1 MGTQTIAIVED
12 DRDLREMLSDFLGGQ
27 GFIIQTAPD
36 GASFRTL
43 LTDARPDLVIL
54 DIGLPD
60 DHGYRI
66 LEWMRQ
72 GEGDILPTI
81 IITGASTPR
90 DRSAGL
96 DLGADDYLCKPFD
109 LGELLSRV
117 RAVLRRAAPRPLP
130 PSSPAPDE
138 LHIRFGPWL
147 LKRDDRVLLHEP
159 DGRQVELT
167 AMEFDL
173 LSVMVQRPHQVLSRD
188 ELLMLAHTRKAE
200 PFDRAIDVRIT
211 RLRKKIEIN
220 PNHPGYIRTI
230 RGTGYLFHPE
240 GAV

>member
-1 MGTQTIAIVED
+1 MGAQSIAIVED
-12 DRDLREMLSDFLGGQ
+12 DPDLREMLTGFLEGH
-27 GFIIQTAPD
+27 GFAVLAAPD
-36 GASFRTL
+36 GASFRAL
-43 LTDARPDLVIL
+43 MAQGRPDLVIL

-60 DHGYRI
+60 DNGYRVMQW
-66 LEWMRQ
+66 LRERA
-72 GEGDILPTI
+72 DACPPI
-81 IITGASTPR
+81 IIVTGATSPR

-96 DLGADDYLCKPFD
+96 DLGADDYVCKPFD

-117 RAVLRRAAPRPLP
+117 RAVLRRAVPRPAAV
-130 PSSPAPDE
+130 PAAGD

-147 LKRDDRVLLHEP
+147 LKRDERVLMHEP
-159 DGRQVELT
+159 DQRIVDLT

-173 LSVMVQRPHQVLSRD
+173 LSVMVQRPNQVLSRD
-188 ELLMLAHTRKAE
+188 ELLQLAHTRKAE

-230 RGTGYLFHPE
+230 RGTGYMFHPE

>member
-1 MGTQTIAIVED
+1 MGTQMIAIVED
-12 DRDLREMLSDFLGGQ
+12 DSDLREMLTDFLGGH
-27 GFIIQTAPD
+27 GFQVQAAPD
-36 GASFRTL
+36 GARFRAL
-43 LTDARPDLVIL
+43 LASGRPDLVIL

-60 DHGYRI
+60 DNGYRI
-66 LEWMRQ
+66 LEWMQ
-72 GEGDILPTI
+72 EGGGSMLPTI
-81 IITGASTPR
+81 IITGASSPR

-117 RAVLRRAAPRPLP
+117 RAVLRRTTPRPAVT
-130 PSSPAPDE
+130 APGDQ
-138 LHIRFGPWL
+138 HFRFGPWL
-147 LKRDDRVLLHEP
+147 LKLDERVLVHEP
-159 DGRQVELT
+159 DGRPVDLT

-173 LSVMVQRPHQVLSRD
+173 LSVMVQRPDQVLSRD
-188 ELLMLAHTRKAE
+188 ELLQLAHTRKAE

-230 RGTGYLFHPE
+230 RGTGYMFHPE

>member
-1 MGTQTIAIVED
+1 MQTIAIVED
-12 DRDLREMLSDFLGGQ
+12 DDDLRGMLAEFLGGQ
-27 GFIIQTAPD
+27 GFDVQLAPD
-36 GASFRTL
+36 GASFRAL
-43 LTDARPDLVIL
+43 MDAGTPDLVIL

-60 DHGYRI
+60 DHGYTIMGWLR
-66 LEWMRQ
+66 ENRQ
-72 GEGDILPTI
+72 DSPPI
-81 IITGASTPR
+81 IITTGASSPR
-90 DRSAGL
+90 DRCAGL

-117 RAVLRRAAPRPLP
+117 RAVLRRTSRNAAP
-130 PSSPAPDE
+130 AVGND
-138 LHIRFGPWL
+138 LHVRFGPWL
-147 LKRDDRVLLHEP
+147 LKRDERVLVHEP
-159 DGRQVELT
+159 DGRVADLT

-173 LSVMVQRPHQVLSRD
+173 LSVMVQHPNRVLSRD
-188 ELLMLAHTRKAE
+188 ELLQLAHTRKGE

-230 RGTGYLFHPE
+230 RGTGYMFHPE

>member
-1 MGTQTIAIVED
+1 MSTQTIAIVED
-12 DRDLREMLSDFLGGQ
+12 DGDLREMLATFLGGH
-27 GFIIQTAPD
+27 GFTILSAPD
-36 GASFRTL
+36 GARFR
-43 LTDARPDLVIL
+43 AQMAAGRPDLVIL

-66 LEWMRQ
+66 MEWMHER
-72 GEGDILPTI
+72 GADCPPI
-81 IITGASTPR
+81 IIVTGASSPR
-90 DRSAGL
+90 DRITGL
-96 DLGADDYLCKPFD
+96 DLGADDYVCKPFD

-117 RAVLRRAAPRPLP
+117 RAVLRRTAPRPEP
-130 PSSPAPDE
+130 AAAPSD

-147 LKRDDRVLLHEP
+147 LKRDDRVLVHEP
-159 DGRQVELT
+159 DGRTVDLT

-173 LSVMVQRPHQVLSRD
+173 LCVMAQRPHQVLSRD
-188 ELLMLAHTRKAE
+188 ELLLLAHTRKAE

-230 RGTGYLFHPE
+230 RGTGYMFHPE
-240 GAV
+240 GLV

>member
-1 MGTQTIAIVED
+1 MGAQTIAIVED
-12 DRDLREMLSDFLGGQ
+12 DSDLRDMLAEFLTRQ
-27 GFIIQTAPD
+27 GFNVQTAPD
-36 GASFRTL
+36 GASFRAL
-43 LTDARPDLVIL
+43 LTDGRPDLVIL

-60 DHGYRI
+60 DNGYRI
-66 LEWMRQ
+66 LEWMQQ
-72 GEGDILPTI
+72 GGGDMPPTI
-81 IITGASTPR
+81 IVTGATSPR

-117 RAVLRRAAPRPLP
+117 RAVLRRTKPRLVATAPNV
-130 PSSPAPDE
+130 

-147 LKRDDRVLLHEP
+147 LKRDDRELVHEP
-159 DGRQVELT
+159 DGRVVDLT

-173 LSVMVQRPHQVLSRD
+173 LSVMVQRPNQVLSRD
-188 ELLMLAHTRKAE
+188 ELLQLAHTRKAE

-211 RLRKKIEIN
+211 RLRKKIETN

-230 RGTGYLFHPE
+230 RGTGYMFHPE

>member
-1 MGTQTIAIVED
+1 MGAQTIAIVED
-12 DRDLREMLSDFLGGQ
+12 DSDLRGMLADFLTGQ
-27 GFIIQTAPD
+27 GFTILAAPD
-36 GASFRTL
+36 GASFRAQMAAGT
-43 LTDARPDLVIL
+43 PDLVIL

-60 DHGYRI
+60 DHGYTI
-66 LEWMRQ
+66 MEWLRER
-72 GEGDILPTI
+72 GTDCPPI
-81 IITGASTPR
+81 IIVTGATSPR

-96 DLGADDYLCKPFD
+96 DLGADDYVCKPFD

-117 RAVLRRAAPRPLP
+117 RAVLRRSVRTPAVPPLN
-130 PSSPAPDE
+130 DM
-138 LHIRFGPWL
+138 HIRFGPWL
-147 LKRDDRVLLHEP
+147 LKRDDRELVHEP
-159 DGRQVELT
+159 DGRVVDLT

-173 LSVMVQRPHQVLSRD
+173 LSVMVQRPNQVLSRD
-188 ELLMLAHTRKAE
+188 ELLQLAHTRKAE

-230 RGTGYLFHPE
+230 RGTGYMFHPE

>member
-1 MGTQTIAIVED
+1 MGTQTVAIVED
-12 DRDLREMLSDFLGGQ
+12 DRDIREMLADFLGGQ
-27 GFIIQTAPD
+27 GFAILSAPD
-36 GASFRTL
+36 GASFRAQMAT
-43 LTDARPDLVIL
+43 ARPDLVIL

-66 LEWMRQ
+66 MQWLRER
-72 GEGDILPTI
+72 GADCPPI
-81 IITGASTPR
+81 IIVTGASSPR

-96 DLGADDYLCKPFD
+96 DLGADDYVCKPFD

-117 RAVLRRAAPRPLP
+117 RAVLRRAAPRPAP
-130 PSSPAPDE
+130 VAVPSD
-138 LHIRFGPWL
+138 LHVRFGPWL

-159 DGRQVELT
+159 DGRQVDLT

-173 LSVMVQRPHQVLSRD
+173 LSVMVQRPNQVLSRD
-188 ELLMLAHTRKAE
+188 ELLQLAHTRKAE

-211 RLRKKIEIN
+211 RLRRKIEIN
-220 PNHPGYIRTI
+220 PTHPGFIRTI
-230 RGTGYLFHPE
+230 RGIGYMFHPE

>member
-1 MGTQTIAIVED
+1 MGAQTIAIVED
-12 DRDLREMLSDFLGGQ
+12 DGDLREMLATFLDGQ
-27 GFIIQTAPD
+27 GFTILTAPD
-36 GASFRTL
+36 GASFR
-43 LTDARPDLVIL
+43 AQMAVQAPDLVIL

-60 DHGYRI
+60 DHGYMI
-66 LEWMRQ
+66 MEWLR
-72 GEGDILPTI
+72 GRGADCPPII
-81 IITGASTPR
+81 IITGATSPR

-96 DLGADDYLCKPFD
+96 DLGADDYVCKPFD

-117 RAVLRRAAPRPLP
+117 RAVLRRTARAVP
-130 PSSPAPDE
+130 PPASD

-147 LKRDDRVLLHEP
+147 LKRDDRELVHEP
-159 DGRQVELT
+159 DGRVVDLT

-173 LSVMVQRPHQVLSRD
+173 LSVMVQRPNQVLSRD
-188 ELLMLAHTRKAE
+188 ELLQLAHTRKAE

-230 RGTGYLFHPE
+230 RGTGYMFHPE

>member
-12 DRDLREMLSDFLGGQ
+12 DSDLRDMLAEFRGGH
-27 GFIIQTAPD
+27 GFDIRTAPD
-36 GASFRTL
+36 GAAFRAL
-43 LTDARPDLVIL
+43 LAGARPDLVIL

-60 DHGYRI
+60 DNGYRI
-66 LEWMRQ
+66 LEWMQ
-72 GEGDILPTI
+72 AGGGDILPTI
-81 IITGASTPR
+81 IITGASSPR

-96 DLGADDYLCKPFD
+96 DLGADDYICKPFD
-109 LGELLSRV
+109 LGELLSRI
-117 RAVLRRAAPRPLP
+117 RAVLRRTTPRLVAV
-130 PSSPAPDE
+130 PAPSD

-147 LKRDDRVLLHEP
+147 LKRDDRVLVHEP
-159 DGRQVELT
+159 DGRQVDLT

-173 LSVMVQRPHQVLSRD
+173 LSVMAQRPNQVLSRD
-188 ELLMLAHTRKAE
+188 ELLLLAHTRKAE

-230 RGTGYLFHPE
+230 RGTGYMFHPE